1 MSKEDDRR
9 EADALELVLGAASFC
24 LHTLLLVAYLKLQ
37 KTRSEIVECIVC
49 GFVSLFTVVPLAL
62 VMCWPHIHVAVVPA
76 GMAMAVT
83 TDKDPS
89 VRLYPVPR
97 NEKFTL
103 DRPITAESDATS
115 YNNFSE
121 FGSHKQISH
130 AAQQLQIR
138 PWNII
143 IDGMVEK
150 EFEIGVDDLLKQV
163 KLEERLY
170 RHRCVEAWA
179 MAVPWSGVPLA
190 NLMKVAKP
198 TSGAKYLRME
208 TFLDP
213 KVAPGQK
220 QAWYPW
226 PYVEGLTIE
235 EAQNELAF
243 LATGIYGKPLPNQ
256 NGAPIRLVTP
266 WKYGF
271 KSIKSIVRFT
281 FTDER
286 PVSFWEELAA
296 KEYGFWANVNP
307 GIPHPRWPQKTE
319 RMLGTNERVPTMIFN
334 GYRDQVEG
342 LYANLGITDPRELYY

>member
-1 MSKEDDRR
+1 EM
-9 EADALELVLGAASFC
+9 
-24 LHTLLLVAYLKLQ
+24 
-37 KTRSEIVECIVC
+37 
-49 GFVSLFTVVPLAL
+49 
-62 VMCWPHIHVAVVPA
+62 
-76 GMAMAVT
+76 
-83 TDKDPS
+83 
-89 VRLYPVPR
+89 
-97 NEKFTL
+97 TL
-103 DRPITAESDATS
+103 DAEDLVTMM
-115 YNNFSE
+115 
-121 FGSHKQISH
+121 GDKQ
-130 AAQQLQIR
+130 
-138 PWNII
+138 
-143 IDGMVEK
+143 
-150 EFEIGVDDLLKQV
+150 
-163 KLEERLY
+163 ERLY

-190 NLMKVAKP
+190 NLVKVAKP

-208 TFLDP
+208 TFMDP
-213 KVAPGQK
+213 EVAPGQK
-220 QAWYPW
+220 QGWYPW

-281 FTDER
+281 FTDQR
-286 PVSFWEELAA
+286 PKSFWEELAG

-319 RMLGTNERVPTMIFN
+319 RMLGSDARVPTMIFN
-334 GYRDQVEG
+334 GYREQVEH